1 MNKNGQFSNMKTEL
15 CSQCSKRIFKN
26 QLDILSLELT
36 ASKECHQI
44 LPTTLSSGGKC
55 QWLRVTNFEQVR
67 FWILIHLINNIVII
81 PCLREMVR
89 VNYRGK

>member
-36 ASKECHQI
+36 ASKKCHQI

-55 QWLRVTNFEQVR
+55 
-67 FWILIHLINNIVII
+67 
-81 PCLREMVR
+81 
-89 VNYRGK
+89 